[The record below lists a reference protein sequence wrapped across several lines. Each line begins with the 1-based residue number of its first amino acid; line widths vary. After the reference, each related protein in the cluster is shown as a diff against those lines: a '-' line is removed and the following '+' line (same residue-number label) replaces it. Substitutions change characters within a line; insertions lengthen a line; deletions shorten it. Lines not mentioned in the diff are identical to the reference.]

1 MAYWRFEPALLRA
14 ARADRGWSLAEL
26 ARRAGLRPPTLSTI
40 ETHHRPCRE
49 QSARAVAAALGVAL
63 EDLAAPYTAADRP
76 KPTQLPVE
84 TFPTLEDFVRLE
96 HECRQLAM
104 VNFGMSERIDGRYE
118 ADAVVMADVAA
129 LVHAFVDMQQQ
140 GAVGELVDFEAV
152 LQYVGEQPHY
162 AVSTLAAGRRT
173 RLAIALEW
181 FNIDIGQL
189 SHPPGLRAAAIAVAD
204 WIRG

>member
-1 MAYWRFEPALLRA
+1 MAYWRFEPSLLRA
-14 ARADRGWSLAEL
+14 ARSDRGWSLAEL

-40 ETHHRPCRE
+40 ETHRRPCRE
-49 QSARAVAAALGVAL
+49 QSARAVAAALGIPL
-63 EDLAAPYTAADRP
+63 EDLAAPYTAAGRP

-84 TFPTLEDFVRLE
+84 TFPTAEDFVRLE

-104 VNFGMSERIDGRYE
+104 VTFGVSERMNGRYD

-129 LVHAFVDMQQQ
+129 LVHAFADMQQQ
-140 GAVGELVDFEAV
+140 SALGELVDFEA
-152 LQYVGEQPHY
+152 LLEYVGERPHY
-162 AVSTLAAGRRT
+162 AVSTLAPGRRT

-181 FNIDIGQL
+181 FNIDMGPL
-189 SHPPGLRAAAIAVAD
+189 SHAPGLRAAAIAVAD